1 MPDSPVPDSTEL
13 IELDPR
19 VADLL
24 RVPVRVAR
32 DTLAQSVAHQA
43 GFSEPTTQTL
53 VQFWVTVATCIDA
66 ELVKRGIT
74 VRDDGEAAHEV
85 RSCVFQQLG
94 GLDGAWRRVLD
105 ELGKGSLDDAL
116 EPWLMRDI
124 VQGMAARGAYRLV
137 GRPVYPPPE

>member
-1 MPDSPVPDSTEL
+1 MTDSTEL

-24 RVPVRVAR
+24 RVPVRVAK

-66 ELVKRGIT
+66 ELVKRGIA

-85 RSCVFQQLG
+85 RSCVFEQLG
-94 GLDGAWRRVLD
+94 GLDGDSRVLD

-137 GRPVYPPPE
+137 GRPIYPPPE